1 MAEGQGQQQIVVN
14 ATDKSR
20 VVRILVWGGV
30 TAGVIALSYFGFI
43 KPILNMVGLTRD
55 KDDRQADR
63 DYNKLSRSQA
73 LSPLFYRENKN
84 KITISSAK
92 ANESA
97 NNIYDAK
104 GTFWDDE
111 SLAVGSVQRAG
122 SLVNLSYISEVFSN
136 MYGKSLQSYLNSFLE
151 SKDWSDIDNYINKAK
166 KF

>member
-1 MAEGQGQQQIVVN
+1 MAEGQQQIVVN

-30 TAGVIALSYFGFI
+30 AFAVIGISYFGFV
-43 KPILNMVGLTRD
+43 KPILNLVGLTQD

-73 LSPLFYRENKN
+73 LSPLLYRENKN
-84 KITISSAK
+84 KLTISSAK

-97 NNIYDAK
+97 YNIYNAK

-111 SLAVGSVQRAG
+111 SLAVGSIQRAG
-122 SLVNLSYISEVFSN
+122 SLVNLSYIADVFSN
-136 MYGKSLQSYLNSFLE
+136 TYGNSLQSYLNSFLE
-151 SKDWSDIDNYINKAK
+151 AKDWSDIDNYISKAK